1 MGNQSRRVVNVGVFV
16 VWMGSLGIGSG
27 QEPAQADKPERR
39 PTQFVYPISIAAD
52 QQQGLF
58 VADLNG
64 HCVWQIKEQKL
75 SLFSFGSRRFRTP
88 LNRVRCVEIDAQG
101 KLLAG
106 DTGAREVYR
115 LDEAGKTTGLTRK
128 KKEDFGIGMPMDIV
142 VDRDGHLLVADLER
156 PGHIWKVPAAGGDPE
171 RVVRVNAPR
180 GLALDEQNRLWVV
193 SGRKLL
199 RFDAEYKPQTI
210 VDEGTF
216 SFPHTVVVDPAG
228 TAYVADG
235 YKKTIWKIPADGK
248 PQAWV
253 QGAPLVNPVGLAW
266 RGTQL
271 LVVDPRAKAV
281 FQITSDGKLS
291 SLEFKTD
298 P

>member
-1 MGNQSRRVVNVGVFV
+1 MGDQLTR
-16 VWMGSLGIGSG
+16 MAMLGTFTVCLTLQGASDA
-27 QEPAQADKPERR
+27 QEQPQAAKPEPR
-39 PTQFVYPISIAAD
+39 PTALVYPISIAVAP
-52 QQQGLF
+52 QEGIF

-101 KLLAG
+101 KVLAG

-115 LDEAGKTTGLTRK
+115 LDEAGKTTGLTRQ
-128 KKEDFGIGMPMDIV
+128 KKEDFGIGMPMDMV
-142 VDRDGHLLVADLER
+142 LDQEGNVLVADLER
-156 PGHIWKVPAAGGDPE
+156 PGHIWKVPAAGGAPE
-171 RVVRVNAPR
+171 RLVGVNAPR
-180 GLALDEQNRLWVV
+180 GLALDAEQRLWVI

-210 VDEGTF
+210 VDDGTF

-235 YKKTIWKIPADGK
+235 YKKTIWKVAADGK

-253 QGAPLVNPVGLAW
+253 QGKPLVNPVGLAW
-266 RGTQL
+266 QGKQL
-271 LVVDPRAKAV
+271 LVVDPRAKAI
-281 FQITSDGKLS
+281 FQISGEGKIS
-291 SLEFKTD
+291 PLELKTG

>member
-1 MGNQSRRVVNVGVFV
+1 MGELLTRMVI
-16 VWMGSLGIGSG
+16 LGTLMAGLTWCGASEA
-27 QEPAQADKPERR
+27 QEQPPADKPEPR
-39 PTQFVYPISIAAD
+39 PTALVYPISIAVLP
-52 QQQGLF
+52 QQGIF

-101 KLLAG
+101 KVLAG

-115 LDEAGKTTGLTRK
+115 LDDAGKTTGLTRQ
-128 KKEDFGIGMPMDIV
+128 KKEDFGIGMPMDMAI
-142 VDRDGHLLVADLER
+142 DREGNVLVADLER
-156 PGHIWKVPAAGGDPE
+156 PGHIWKVPAAGGAPE
-171 RVVRVNAPR
+171 RLVRVNAPR
-180 GLALDEQNRLWVV
+180 GLALDSEQRLWVI

-216 SFPHTVVVDPAG
+216 SFPHTVVIDPAG

-235 YKKTIWKIPADGK
+235 YKKTIWKVPADGK

-253 QGAPLVNPVGLAW
+253 QGKPLVNPVGLAW
-266 RGTQL
+266 QGKQL

-281 FQITSDGKLS
+281 FQISNEGKIS
-291 SLEFKTD
+291 PLELKTG